1 MKDSQVK
8 RMFETIAFSYDLQN
22 SFLSLRRDGYWRR
35 ALAQSIEPR
44 GDALILDVATGTAEV
59 AVQICRHRPQA
70 RVIGVDFSPKML
82 AIGSR
87 KVQSKGLTHRIHLS
101 LADARKL
108 PVKSETMNAVTIA
121 FGIRNIQERP
131 LALAEFR
138 RVLKPGGQLL
148 IMEFDLPDDLVL
160 GNLYRFYFDYVMPFA
175 GNWLSRTNYAY
186 SYLAESVH
194 NFPTERGFLEEIG
207 SAGFTRLGVK
217 KLSYGIAKIF
227 MGVKAE
233 VD

>member
-1 MKDSQVK
+1 MRDSQVK

-35 ALAQSIEPR
+35 VLAESIEAT
-44 GDALILDVATGTAEV
+44 GKALILDVATGTAEV
-59 AVQICRHRPQA
+59 AIQICKQRPEA
-70 RVIGVDFSPKML
+70 LVIGVDFSPKML
-82 AIGSR
+82 AVGLK
-87 KVQSKGLTHRIHLS
+87 KVQSKGLSHRIQLS
-101 LADARKL
+101 LGDARKL
-108 PVKSETMNAVTIA
+108 PVTSESVDAVTIA
-121 FGIRNIQERP
+121 FGIRNIQERR

-148 IMEFDLPDDLVL
+148 IMEFDLPDDPVL
-160 GNLYRFYFDYVMPFA
+160 GSLYRFYFDYVMPLA

-194 NFPTERGFLEEIG
+194 NFPAERGFLEEIG
-207 SAGFTRLGVK
+207 SVGFTRLGVK

-227 MGVKAE
+227 MGVR
-233 VD
+233 DGG